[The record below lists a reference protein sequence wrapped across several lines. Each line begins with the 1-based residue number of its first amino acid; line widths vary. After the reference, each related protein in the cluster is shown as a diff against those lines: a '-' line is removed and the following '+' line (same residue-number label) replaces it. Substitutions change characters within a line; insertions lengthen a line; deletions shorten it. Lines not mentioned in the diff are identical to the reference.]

1 MLALAGLW
9 AAAAWSLWESV
20 VPDDISLPDVPLTG
34 IPQGTLDRADRYER
48 FFRIEFVV
56 SQLVLLAVLVAY
68 ARYGIR
74 FAKESAAGRIG
85 TGMLLGMIGL
95 ALVWISQVPFR
106 LAEVWWDRRYDQ
118 TDSGYVE
125 TLFSNWLELGAEFL
139 FICFTLAIVMALAGR
154 FPRRWWLAAAPFFVA
169 LAFLFGFVYPYL
181 TPTDR
186 LERAD
191 LQAAGREYAAKQGI
205 DPVPLR
211 VEDVTDFTSAP
222 NAYAVGFGPSKR
234 IVFWNT
240 LLDGSFT
247 DDEVKTVL
255 AHELGHH
262 SSNHLVEG
270 VAWYALFA
278 LPGAWL
284 IARITRRRGGMGNP
298 AAVPL
303 SLLVIVVLD
312 LLSLPVY
319 NLISR
324 HMEAE
329 ADWKA
334 LETTHRPE
342 PAKQLF
348 KEFTIQSLNDPDPP
362 RWSYLLFD
370 SHPSVEQRIAMVV
383 AWERRT
389 RGP

>member
-1 MLALAGLW
+1 
-9 AAAAWSLWESV
+9 
-20 VPDDISLPDVPLTG
+20 
-34 IPQGTLDRADRYER
+34 
-48 FFRIEFVV
+48 
-56 SQLVLLAVLVAY
+56 
-68 ARYGIR
+68 
-74 FAKESAAGRIG
+74 
-85 TGMLLGMIGL
+85 MLLGMLGL
-95 ALVWISQVPFR
+95 ALVWLSQLPFG
-106 LAEVWWDRRYDQ
+106 LAGHWWDRRHHL
-118 TDSGYVE
+118 TTEGYLSWAV
-125 TLFSNWLELGAEFL
+125 SNWLELGAEFL

-222 NAYAVGFGPSKR
+222 NAYAVGVGPSKR

-362 RWSYLLFD
+362 RWSYVLFD

-383 AWERRT
+383 AWERRS
-389 RGP
+389 RDP